1 MQVTGCFTSMQH
13 VGRVIRIRP
22 MLKLSGNVSAVTWE
36 PCGHAKRSRNL
47 QKLARKDLQ
56 ELDALLPLTSDPVI
70 GGDLLL
76 QLYFWGF
83 FTFPCLCW
91 GNKGRTVKWVYRQA
105 QLSGHSGPISVPSVC
120 PVLCP
125 LTLWLLTKR
134 PPQVSFKDLLRCVKD
149 CTICFPNLLNSSH
162 IPGTRN
168 QMILILPA
176 QVHIDSKMQIWDVRL
191 AFSDYKI
198 QAFNLYLI

>member
-1 MQVTGCFTSMQH
+1 MGMEVTGCFTSMQH
-13 VGRVIRIRP
+13 VGRVIRIRS

-36 PCGHAKRSRNL
+36 SCGHAKRNRNL

-56 ELDALLPLTSDPVI
+56 ELDTLPPLTSDPVI
-70 GGDLLL
+70 GEDLLL
-76 QLYFWGF
+76 QLSFWGL

-91 GNKGRTVKWVYRQA
+91 GNKGWTVKWAYRQA

-134 PPQVSFKDLLRCVKD
+134 LPQVSFKDLLRCVKH
-149 CTICFPNLLNSSH
+149 CAICFPNLLNPSH

-168 QMILILPA
+168 HMILILPA
-176 QVHIDSKMQIWDVRL
+176 QVHINSKMQI
-191 AFSDYKI
+191 
-198 QAFNLYLI
+198 